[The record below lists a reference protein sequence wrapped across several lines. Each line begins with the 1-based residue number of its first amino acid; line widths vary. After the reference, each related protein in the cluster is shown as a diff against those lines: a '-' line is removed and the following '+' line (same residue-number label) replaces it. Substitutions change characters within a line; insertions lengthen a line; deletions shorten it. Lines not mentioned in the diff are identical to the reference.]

1 MKPSLDALKGTAAGA
16 LELPARF
23 FRRRHPPAGAR
34 PGTLVVDPEA
44 PPSRMTLA
52 VYSDEGVEEHVV
64 AEVAEIPSLL
74 QAGRKAWLDVVGLGS
89 EDVLRALARQFSLH
103 PLAIEDIVHVGQ
115 RPKIDSYAEHLLV
128 VVRLLRPDES
138 QLVAVE
144 QLSLVLGRDYVLS
157 FREGPG
163 AVFDPVRRRLAE
175 GLGPIRKSAVD
186 YLAYALL
193 DTVVDGYSPHL
204 EDIGDEIDWLEESVM
219 EDAHA
224 ALLERLTVVKRA
236 LLQLRRA
243 VGPLR
248 DALRTLVARGD
259 GFFAE
264 TTRTYLRDTQ
274 DHCAQAMDVVDAY
287 REVTNGLFNTYLS
300 AVGNRTNEI
309 MRVLTIMASIF
320 IPLTF
325 LAGIYGMNFQ
335 HMPELNVWWSYPLVL
350 GLMIGVA
357 LGMTMYFRRRG
368 WIGSRQTRAENL
380 DRRRGMRDRPRSSG
394 R

>member
-1 MKPSLDALKGTAAGA
+1 MRSLDTLKNTAAGA
-16 LELPARF
+16 LEIPAKF

-44 PPSRMTLA
+44 PPTRMTLA

-64 AEVAEIPSLL
+64 ADVEEISGLL
-74 QAGRKAWLDVVGLGS
+74 QPGRKAWLDVVGLGS
-89 EDVLRALARQFSLH
+89 EEVLRALARHFGLH

-128 VVRLLRPDES
+128 VVRMLRPDES
-138 QLVAVE
+138 DLVVVE
-144 QLSLVLGRDYVLS
+144 QLSLLLGRDYVLS

-163 AVFDPVRRRLAE
+163 KVFDPVRRRLAE
-175 GLGPIRKSAVD
+175 GAGPIRRSAGD

-193 DTVVDGYSPHL
+193 DTVVDGYSPLL

-219 EDAHA
+219 EDAHP

-243 VGPLR
+243 VGPVR
-248 DALRTLVARGD
+248 DALRAVVTGGD
-259 GFFAE
+259 GFFTE

-274 DHCAQAMDVVDAY
+274 DHCAQAMDLVDAY

-350 GLMIGVA
+350 GLMVGVA
-357 LGMTMYFRRRG
+357 LGMTIYFMRRGWVGSRRPGAGNPNRRRG
-368 WIGSRQTRAENL
+368 L
-380 DRRRGMRDRPRSSG
+380 RDRAG
-394 R
+394 RPDH